1 MYNIYN
7 KCLFICM
14 ELFLDFFHAYFLFM
28 IGVKLRVL
36 TFSKMRNPR
45 HKPVLLNYLILIRL
59 TVKKLELFK
68 NLAFHLDQGFY
79 NLNS

>member
-1 MYNIYN
+1 MTIKRKGVFKMYNIGLYN

-45 HKPVLLNYLILIRL
+45 HKPVLLNYLILIM
-59 TVKKLELFK
+59 EL
-68 NLAFHLDQGFY
+68 
-79 NLNS
+79 